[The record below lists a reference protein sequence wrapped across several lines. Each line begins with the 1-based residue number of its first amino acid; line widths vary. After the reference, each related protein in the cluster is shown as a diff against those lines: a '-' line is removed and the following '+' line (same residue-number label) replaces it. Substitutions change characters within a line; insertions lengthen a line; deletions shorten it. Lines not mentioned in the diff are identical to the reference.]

1 MNPLRKLL
9 VSAIVIALSG
19 IFAPALVS
27 GADAT
32 AAVPANPTFRQF
44 DNGRLRIGSGTGE
57 ASVTATGLLRGP
69 QYRSP
74 DGNWY
79 YLTINNNTLDSALG
93 VGGDGTATWN
103 LNGAISEGSVSNVNH
118 DYSEFVATE
127 ARGGGAI
134 GYGSI
139 TSTGTTTINGIQLR
153 VAHRYT
159 LGQNSGF
166 IRVTTTVTNLSAN
179 IATNIRTWVGTRDD
193 WIGNSDH
200 SFKQR
205 GSLSST
211 EFVPSTNSAE
221 RSPAIKI
228 FTGSEGALFYST
240 SPKANTQIAGCCS
253 FSNAYRS
260 NPATNSVELSG
271 DGSYALFVRLDDLAT
286 DQSESFTWYYA
297 AGEISTLT
305 ETISEVAQAAASW
318 TDQAVLD
325 VTELGQAYSDSVTAS
340 GAGDITYSVH
350 SGSLPTGISLDGSH
364 GVISGMPTSTGTYT
378 FVIRATA
385 VSGGTTATSDS
396 PELTILVGQRPTFLD
411 NSVVSSAAAHIPLSD
426 GVSASG
432 FPAPAYR
439 ISGGA
444 LPTGLTIDTETGA
457 ITGTPTV
464 RGTSN
469 FSVTATNALGSIET
483 PNLSFAVTAAPR
495 ITSTDGIPRLVTQA
509 SVFTGSAS
517 IAETVDGYTVSSG
530 TLPPGVLLNGATGM
544 MSGTAT
550 INGIY
555 SFILRAANGDGFD
568 DSELITVTV
577 GEAPYASDSTL
588 AQSGYAGLVFVD
600 GISASGY
607 PLPTY
612 SVSAG
617 ALPDG
622 ITLNESTGEITGT
635 ATAPGTYSFDV
646 TASNVFGEML
656 VGNYTLQINDTPR
669 WSDQRISLSVLKGT
683 RYVDSVTV
691 IATPGPS
698 YSVASGVMPA
708 GLTLNTATGEISG
721 VPSRAGQY
729 RFSVAASSNEYR
741 LVTPEF
747 MFTVEQA
754 PVWSDRT
761 VQDRVDLG
769 TRYADAV
776 TATAW
781 PLARYAIVSGA
792 LPAGLTLNPVTGLI
806 DGAPTSSGEHTFT
819 IRATNSHGVADTSL
833 RISALEAPT
842 QLVVDIPRT
851 AALES
856 VTGVITAEGFPA
868 PTFSVATGQ
877 LPPGLQLNST
887 TGTITGTP
895 TNSGAFTFTIAAI
908 NEAGETVSA
917 PITMTVEDGATA
929 ALTNFAFEV
938 PVGVPV
944 SGAPVVIESSGL
956 KPGAVFDVTVR
967 STPQIVAD
975 GTVNELGE
983 IGTTIEIPG
992 NLEAG
997 WHSITVASTSATG
1010 EPSTEVIYFEVTD
1023 SLVLE
1028 TISETPP
1035 TPAEEAAALTDDAE
1049 FYEAQGIDVATIVTP
1064 AVVDQQVSQVATVV
1078 ASVALVSA
1086 VAGAAGAA
1094 AAAGGAGSAGSSGRA
1109 SGARAA
1115 GSNSTAASSGS
1126 QSDDAQES
1134 EESEADYGNLE
1145 ADHDDFEH
1153 DSHAWGDRLGLWKN
1167 RWATVLDYVGAH
1179 WTEVTS
1185 QVSPVLSRII
1195 NDGSYLRAMLGSITV
1210 FPYLIVI
1217 VLGVLAVDGAASDMA
1232 SSALVAP
1239 VIVIL
1244 VWGVLD
1250 AFGGLLGVT
1259 ALVITTLTAHPVEGL
1274 GDVRYLLS
1282 MLILGF
1288 APVIMATTFRKIR
1301 RAPASGAADVWER
1314 VSDVAL
1320 IAFIASLTTLSLVSG
1335 VPAFAGASVP
1345 LADSATTIVAWVTGA
1360 AIVRIGLEELAAAAF
1375 SGRLDHVNPTEV
1387 TGPGRVQQWLSL
1399 ALKYAVLALMIG
1411 DMVGWGW
1418 HLWVGS
1424 VIIFLPGILGLVL
1437 PELPKSRI
1445 LTQLIPGGLAALLV
1459 ATLIGNWSSEAVSS
1473 LFGSLPNYGELSF
1486 LLIPLPVIVLAIVG
1500 MFAADG
1506 DKWYRVRG
1514 LIAVYVVGGIAVF
1527 AVTVW
1532 ITDFW
1537 GTIFGA

>member
-9 VSAIVIALSG
+9 VSALVIALSG
-19 IFAPALVS
+19 IFAPAFLGLPIAS
-27 GADAT
+27 AI
-32 AAVPANPTFRQF
+32 VPENPTFRQF
-44 DNGRLRIGSGTGE
+44 DNGRIRIGGETGE
-57 ASVTATGLLRGP
+57 ASVTSTGLLRGP
-69 QYRSP
+69 QYFSP
-74 DGNWY
+74 DGSWY
-79 YLTINNNTLDSALG
+79 NLTISNNTLDSAIG
-93 VGGDGTATWN
+93 VGGDGTANWN
-103 LNGAISEGSVSNVNH
+103 LNGAISESSVSNVSH

-127 ARGGGAI
+127 ARGSGAI
-134 GYGSI
+134 GYGTI
-139 TSTGTTTINGIQLR
+139 TSTGTTTINGVQLR

-159 LGQNSGF
+159 LGQTSGF
-166 IRVTTTVTNLSAN
+166 IRVTTTVTNISAN
-179 IATNIRTWVGTRDD
+179 TATNIRTWVGTRDD
-193 WIGNSDH
+193 WIGNSDQ

-211 EFVPSTNSAE
+211 EFVPSANPAD

-240 SPKANTQIAGCCS
+240 SPKANTQVAGCCS
-253 FSNAYRS
+253 FSNAYRAD
-260 NPATNSVELSG
+260 PATNAVERFG
-271 DGSYALFVRLDDLAT
+271 DGSYALFVRLDDLASN
-286 DQSESFTWYYA
+286 QSESFTWYYA

-305 ETISEVAQAAASW
+305 ETISEVAQASASW
-318 TDQAVLD
+318 TDQTIVD
-325 VTELGQAYSDSVTAS
+325 VTEVGQAYTDSVTAS
-340 GAGDITYSVH
+340 GSGTITYSLH
-350 SGSLPTGISLDGSH
+350 SGSLPDGVSLDATT
-364 GVISGMPTSTGTYT
+364 GVISGTPTSTGIHT

-385 VSGGTTATSDS
+385 VSGGTSATSNS
-396 PELTILVGQRPTFLD
+396 PELTIVVGQPPSFLD

-426 GVSASG
+426 GVSATG
-432 FPAPAYR
+432 FPAPTYR
-439 ISGGA
+439 ISDGA
-444 LPTGLTIDTETGA
+444 LPTGLTLNTNTGA

-469 FSVTATNALGSIET
+469 FSITATNALGSIET
-483 PNLSFAVTAAPR
+483 PNMSFAVTAAPR
-495 ITSTDGIPRLVTQA
+495 ITSTDGIPRLVTRN
-509 SVFTGSAS
+509 SGFTGSAS
-517 IAETVDGYTVSSG
+517 IAETVEGYTVSSG
-530 TLPPGVLLNGATGM
+530 ALPPGVLLNGATGM
-544 MSGTAT
+544 MTGTAT
-550 INGIY
+550 TNGIY

-568 DSELITVTV
+568 DSELITVIV
-577 GEAPYASDSTL
+577 GAAPYASDSTL
-588 AQSGYAGLVFVD
+588 AQSAYAGLGFVD
-600 GISASGY
+600 GISAGGY

-612 SVSAG
+612 SVTDG

-635 ATAPGTYSFDV
+635 AAAPGTHSFAV
-646 TASNVFGEML
+646 TASNVFGDML
-656 VGNYTLQINDTPR
+656 VGNYTLQINDAPW
-669 WSDQRISLSVLKGT
+669 WSDQRITLSVLKGT
-683 RYVDSVTV
+683 RYADSVTV
-691 IATPGPS
+691 IATPEPT
-698 YSVASGVMPA
+698 YAIASGIMPA
-708 GLTLNTATGEISG
+708 GLSLNTVTGEISG
-721 VPSRAGQY
+721 VPTRAGQY
-729 RFSVAASSNEYR
+729 RFSIAASSAAYR

-747 MFTVEQA
+747 QFTVEQA
-754 PVWSDRT
+754 PVWSDHT
-761 VQDRVDLG
+761 VLDRVNLG
-769 TRYADAV
+769 ARYADAV

-781 PLARYAIVSGA
+781 PLARYTIVSGA
-792 LPAGLTLNPVTGLI
+792 LPAGLTLNPVTGVI
-806 DGAPTSSGEHTFT
+806 EGAPTSGGEFTFT
-819 IRATNSHGVADTSL
+819 VRATNPHGVAETAL

-842 QLVVDIPRT
+842 QLFVDMPRT
-851 AALES
+851 LTLES
-856 VTGVITAEGFPA
+856 VTGVVAAEGFPA

-877 LPPGLQLNST
+877 LPSGLKLNST

-895 TNSGAFTFTIAAI
+895 TVAGEFTFSIAAF

-917 PITMTVEDGATA
+917 PMTVTVEDNATPA
-929 ALTNFAFEV
+929 ITDVAFDI

-944 SGAPVVIESSGL
+944 TGAPVVIESSGL
-956 KPGAVFDVTVR
+956 KPGAVFDITVR
-967 STPQIVAD
+967 STPQIVGD

-992 NLEAG
+992 NLEPG
-997 WHSITVASTSATG
+997 WHSITVASTAMNG
-1010 EPSTEVIYFEVTD
+1010 DPSTEVIYFEVTD

-1064 AVVDQQVSQVATVV
+1064 AVVDQQVSQVSTVV

-1094 AAAGGAGSAGSSGRA
+1094 AAAGAAGSAASSGGV
-1109 SGARAA
+1109 SGTRAA
-1115 GSNSTAASSGS
+1115 GSNSAAGSSGS
-1126 QSDDAQES
+1126 QSDDATES

-1167 RWATVLDYVGAH
+1167 RWATVLDHVGAH
-1179 WTEVTS
+1179 WTNVTS

-1195 NDGSYLRAMLGSITV
+1195 NDGSYLRAMLGSLTAL
-1210 FPYLIVI
+1210 PYLVVI
-1217 VLGVLAVDGAASDMA
+1217 VLGVLAVDPTASDMA
-1232 SSALVAP
+1232 SSAMVVP
-1239 VIVIL
+1239 VIVIV

-1250 AFGGLLGVT
+1250 AFGGMLGVT
-1259 ALVITTLTAHPVEGL
+1259 ALVVTTLIAHPVEGL

-1301 RAPASGAADVWER
+1301 RAPVSGSTDVWER
-1314 VSDVAL
+1314 VTDVAL

-1345 LADSATTIVAWVTGA
+1345 LADHATTIVAWVTGV
-1360 AIVRIGLEELAAAAF
+1360 AIVRIGLEELAATAF
-1375 SGRLDHVNPTEV
+1375 SGRLDRVNPTEV
-1387 TGPGRVQQWLSL
+1387 SGPGLVQQWLSL
-1399 ALKYAVLALMIG
+1399 GLKYAVLALMIG

-1424 VIIFLPGILGLVL
+1424 AIIFFPGILGLVL
-1437 PELPKSRI
+1437 PELPKSQI

-1459 ATLIGNWSSEAVSS
+1459 ATLIGNWSSEAVSA
-1473 LFGSLPNYGELSF
+1473 LFGSQPNYGELSF

-1514 LIAVYVVGGIAVF
+1514 LTSAYVVGGIAVF
-1527 AVTVW
+1527 AITMW